1 MNTPTRQL
9 IALALGTIA
18 LACEPD
24 GQPLAPR
31 SPVLSASGA
40 GVPYTEGLS
49 SPGWQQMART
59 LVVQARLGPVPAARV
74 YALLG
79 VTQYLAVQKSQAAAG
94 ADPETID
101 PSGIGI
107 GSGGRS
113 QLEADRGAVAGASA
127 AMLSYLF
134 PSQAD
139 ALEQRAAA
147 ESEAGPG
154 RSHPAFAEGEAIG
167 RAAAVGI
174 IALAQTDGFSLPF
187 SSTIP
192 VGPGLWFSSA
202 QPPQP
207 PVGGQLP
214 GVRPWFLTSAG
225 QFLSAPPPTFG
236 SPEYLAALAEI
247 RHLSDTR
254 TAEQT
259 QIAISWAQA
268 AGTPTTPGYWNVIA
282 TEYID
287 QRGLSEREAT
297 HVYALLHT
305 AIFDAQIGCWTTKQ
319 TYWFIRP
326 SQADAGITLI
336 PVVGLPNHPSY
347 PSGHSCL
354 SSAATEVLAEFFP
367 EARARLEALLEEAG
381 LSRMY
386 AGIHYRFDI
395 EAAVRLGRATGRFA
409 IDQDRSGG
417 SVLTPQ

>member
-18 LACEPD
+18 LACAPD
-24 GQPLAPR
+24 GRPLGPHAPE
-31 SPVLSASGA
+31 LFASRA
-40 GVPYTEGLS
+40 GVPFTEGLS
-49 SPGWQQMART
+49 SPGWQGTARA
-59 LVVQARLGPVPAARV
+59 LVVQGRLGPIPAARV

-79 VTQYLAVQKSQAAAG
+79 VTQYLAVQQAQAAAG

-101 PSGIGI
+101 PSGVGI
-107 GSGGRS
+107 GSGGRT

-127 AMLSYLF
+127 AVLSYLF
-134 PSQAD
+134 PAQAD

-154 RSHPAFAEGEAIG
+154 GSHPAFADGEAIG

-174 IALAQTDGFSLPF
+174 IARAQTDGFSLPF
-187 SSTIP
+187 SGTIP

-207 PVGGQLP
+207 PVAGQLP

-225 QFLSAPPPTFG
+225 QFLSALPPAFG
-236 SPEYLAALAEI
+236 APEYLAALAEI
-247 RHLSDTR
+247 RRLSDTR
-254 TAEQT
+254 TAQ
-259 QIAISWAQA
+259 QIEIANFWAQG
-268 AGTPTTPGYWNVIA
+268 AGTPTPPGYWNVIA
-282 TEYID
+282 TEYVD
-287 QRGLSEREAT
+287 QRGPSERDAT
-297 HVYALLHT
+297 HVYALLNT
-305 AIFDAQIGCWTTKQ
+305 AIFDALIGCWTTKQ

-326 SQADAGITLI
+326 SQADAGITLLPAI
-336 PVVGLPNHPSY
+336 GLPNHPSY
-347 PSGHSCL
+347 PSGHSCV
-354 SSAATEVLAEFFP
+354 SSAATEVLTEFFP
-367 EARARLEALLEEAG
+367 EARVRLEALLEEAG

-395 EAAVRLGRATGRFA
+395 EAAERMGRATGRFA
-409 IDQDRSGG
+409 IEQDRSGG